1 MSAAGF
7 VPMVDPAG
15 EYRTLAPEIDAAV
28 RRVLASGRY
37 ILGPEG
43 AALETELANYVGAN
57 HAVAVASGT
66 DALHL
71 ALRAADVG
79 PGDEVVVPAFTFI
92 ASAEAV
98 SYTGARPV
106 FADIDPATFNLSP
119 RSLEACLSTRT
130 RAVIA
135 VHLFGQC
142 AALDEIAAICR
153 DRALVLVEDCAQA
166 LGADYEGRR
175 AGAWGEFGCFSF
187 YPTKNLAACGDAG
200 LVTVREARHAE
211 ALRVLRHHGS
221 RRTYEHD
228 VVGYNSRLDEI
239 QAAVLRV
246 KLRYLE
252 GFNAHRRRV
261 AQAYHA
267 RLAGA
272 TPTLPYEHG
281 RGTHVYHQ
289 FTLRTTERDTLR
301 ATLEKAQIASGIYY
315 PIPLHRQ
322 PVYATEHAAS
332 SLPASESAS
341 REVLSLPIHPLLGD
355 AEVDRVVAAVRTAI

>member
-1 MSAAGF
+1 MSAIL
-7 VPMVDPAG
+7 PMVDPAG
-15 EYRTLAPEIDAAV
+15 EYRTLAPEIDDAV

-43 AALETELANYVGAN
+43 AALEAELAAYVGAR

-71 ALRAADVG
+71 ALRAAGVG
-79 PGDEVVVPAFTFI
+79 GGDEVVVPAFTFI

-106 FADIDPATFNLSP
+106 FADIDPDTFNLSP
-119 RSLEACLSTRT
+119 RSLEACLSPRT

-142 AALDEIAAICR
+142 AALDEIAAICH
-153 DRALVLVEDCAQA
+153 DRALVLIEDCAQA
-166 LGADYEGRR
+166 LGADYDGRR

-200 LVTVREARHAE
+200 LVTARQARHAE

-221 RRTYEHD
+221 RRSYEHE
-228 VVGYNSRLDEI
+228 VIGYNSRLDEI

-252 GFNAHRRRV
+252 GFNAHRRHV
-261 AQAYHA
+261 AQAYRA
-267 RLAGA
+267 KLAGA
-272 TPTLPYEHG
+272 RLTLPVEHG
-281 RGTHVYHQ
+281 RGMHVYHQ
-289 FTLRTTERDTLR
+289 FTLRSARRDELR
-301 ATLEKAQIASGIYY
+301 SALETARIASGIYY
-315 PIPLHRQ
+315 AIPLHRQ
-322 PVYATEHAAS
+322 PAYAAEHAARE
-332 SLPASESAS
+332 LPATERAS
-341 REVLSLPIHPLLGD
+341 REVLSLPIHPLLSD
-355 AEVDRVVAAVRTAI
+355 AELDRVVAAVRAAS